1 MKALKKSFSVVLIL
15 TLLLGNTISV
25 HASSVVDTLQPYEDK
40 LSEINEELGTNYKLA
55 SEEELNAMD
64 TSTSMMVEYITSMSI
79 DEFENYIIELHNNS
93 AISDRDKTVEDSGV
107 MPLADE
113 SKQFYFYDKVHW
125 FYLDTKTVT
134 VNNVVYYNAF
144 VDAGSGFDP
153 TETYPQ
159 YSAYDYS
166 YSVSADSRN
175 MTVTYYC
182 TKFLSK
188 YVTDATMYTIPHT
201 YIAGE

>member
-144 VDAGSGFDP
+144 VDAIDLQLKL
-153 TETYPQ
+153 TQ
-159 YSAYDYS
+159 
-166 YSVSADSRN
+166 V
-175 MTVTYYC
+175 
-182 TKFLSK
+182 
-188 YVTDATMYTIPHT
+188 
-201 YIAGE
+201 